1 MPELKL
7 GPTWDGLRGTASWPY
22 ARGEMPIRNSYD
34 VVIVGSGA
42 SGGWVAK
49 RLTEAGL
56 RVAVLEAGRQLAD
69 ADYREHVPAFKLPY
83 HAMSKQP
90 LARQRPVQSGSY
102 AVREWNAS
110 WFVNDIDEPY
120 VDTSDPAFL
129 WVRPRLVGG
138 RTNVWGRECLRMSD
152 IELKAASQDGS
163 GVDWPIGYAD
173 LVPYYEIVEDYVGI
187 QGMPENL
194 PGLPDSRFQ
203 PAMALTCA
211 ETALRTRFKA
221 KFGRTLTQGRTA
233 NLTRPL
239 NKRQACHYCGPCEHG
254 CITHSYFNASFTT
267 MADAMATGRCTL
279 VTGAMV
285 YKVLVDPE
293 TRRARGVL
301 YIDRATRQPRE
312 IFGRVVSLCAQTQE
326 SIRILFNSA
335 TRQDP
340 NGLANSSGLLG
351 RGLMTHFSDAGATGE
366 LPEFSER
373 PSLGG
378 PRRPCWP
385 LLVRFRNMPSEPA
398 SKDFLRGYAY
408 GTYIDNGIGLAA
420 LGYGDAYKR
429 AASGP
434 QPASVTMQGFG
445 ECLRYEDN
453 YIDVDPGTVDVFGIP
468 VARIRLTPRAN
479 ERAMQADMAVA
490 AAEMLEAAG
499 AKNVRPLNGM
509 RGQAHEVGA
518 ARMGLDPKT
527 SVLTPFQQTHDIAN
541 LFVLDGSG
549 FPSSAWQNPTLTIMA
564 LAVRATD
571 HIKDRLR
578 RGEL

>member
-1 MPELKL
+1 MPIRN
-7 GPTWDGLRGTASWPY
+7 PQSA
-22 ARGEMPIRNSYD
+22 IRNSYD

-301 YIDRATRQPRE
+301 YIDRATRQPHE

-420 LGYGDAYKR
+420 PGYGDAYKR
-429 AASGP
+429 AASGL

-468 VARIRLTPRAN
+468 VARIHLTPRAN

-541 LFVLDGSG
+541 LFVLDGSC

>member
-1 MPELKL
+1 MAH
-7 GPTWDGLRGTASWPY
+7 PTP
-22 ARGEMPIRNSYD
+22 YD

-42 SGGWVAK
+42 SGGWAAK

-56 RVAVLEAGRQLAD
+56 RVAVLEAGRQLTD

-83 HAMSKQP
+83 RAMSKRP
-90 LARQRPVQSGSY
+90 LAEERPIQSRSY

-120 VDTSDPAFL
+120 VDTSDPSFL
-129 WVRPRLVGG
+129 WVRPRVVGG
-138 RTNVWGRECLRMSD
+138 RTNVWGRECLRISD
-152 IELKAASQDGS
+152 IELKAASLDGA
-163 GVDWPIGYAD
+163 GADWPISYAD
-173 LVPYYEIVEDYVGI
+173 LVPYYELVEDYVGI
-187 QGMPENL
+187 QGMTEGL
-194 PGLPDSRFQ
+194 PGLPDGRFQ
-203 PAMALTCA
+203 PAMAMTCA
-211 ETALRTRFKA
+211 ETALRTRWKE

-233 NLTRPL
+233 NLTRAH

-279 VTGAMV
+279 VTGAMA
-285 YKVLVDPE
+285 YKVLVDPA
-293 TRRARGVL
+293 TRRARGML

-312 IFGRVVSLCAQTQE
+312 IFGRIVALCAQTQE
-326 SIRILFNSA
+326 SVRILFNSA

-351 RGLMTHFSDAGATGE
+351 KGFMTHFSDAGAAGE
-366 LPEFSER
+366 LPEFTDR
-373 PSLGG
+373 PNLGG
-378 PRRPCWP
+378 PNRPCWP
-385 LLVRFRNMPSEPA
+385 LMPRFRNLPGQTP

-408 GTYIDNGIGLAA
+408 GVYIDNGIDARA
-420 LGYGDAYKR
+420 PGYGASYKR
-429 AASGP
+429 VASGP
-434 QPASVTMQGFG
+434 QPAHVTMQGFG

-453 YIDVDPGTVDVFGIP
+453 YIDVDPATLDKFGIP
-468 VARIRLTPRAN
+468 VARIHLTPRAN
-479 ERAMQADMAVA
+479 ELAMQKDMAVA

-499 AKNVRPLNGM
+499 AKNVEPINAL
-509 RGQAHEVGA
+509 RGNAHEVGA
-518 ARMGLDPKT
+518 ARMGTDPKT

-549 FPSSAWQNPTLTIMA
+549 FPSSAWQNPTLTIMS

>member
-1 MPELKL
+1 MAL
-7 GPTWDGLRGTASWPY
+7 PTPY
-22 ARGEMPIRNSYD
+22 DII
-34 VVIVGSGA
+34 IVGSGA

-56 RVAVLEAGRQLAD
+56 RVAVLEAGRQLND
-69 ADYREHVPAFKLPY
+69 ADYREHVPAFQLPY
-83 HAMSKQP
+83 RAMSKRP
-90 LARQRPVQSGSY
+90 LAQERPIQSRSY

-120 VDTSDPAFL
+120 VDTSDPSFL
-129 WVRPRLVGG
+129 WVRPRVVGG
-138 RTNVWGRECLRMSD
+138 RTNVWGRECLRISD
-152 IELKAASQDGS
+152 IELKAGSLDGA

-173 LVPYYEIVEDYVGI
+173 LVPYYELVEDYVGI
-187 QGMPENL
+187 QGMSEGL
-194 PGLPDSRFQ
+194 PGLPDGRFQ
-203 PAMALTCA
+203 PAMAMTCA
-211 ETALRTRFKA
+211 ETALRTRWKE

-233 NLTRPL
+233 NLTRAH

-254 CITHSYFNASFTT
+254 CVTHSYFNASFTT

-285 YKVLVDPE
+285 YKVLVDPS

-312 IFGRVVSLCAQTQE
+312 IFGRIVALCAQTQE
-326 SIRILFNSA
+326 SVRILFNSA

-351 RGLMTHFSDAGATGE
+351 KGLMTHFSDAGAVGD
-366 LPEFSER
+366 LPEFSA
-373 PSLGG
+373 PPTLGG

-385 LLVRFRNMPSEPA
+385 LLPRFRNLPGETP

-408 GTYIDNGIGLAA
+408 GVYIDNGIDVRAP
-420 LGYGDAYKR
+420 GYGAGFKR

-434 QPASVTMQGFG
+434 QPARVTMQGFG

-453 YIDVDPGTVDVFGIP
+453 YIDVDSGTVDKFGIP
-468 VARIRLTPRAN
+468 VARIHLTPRAN
-479 ERAMQADMAVA
+479 EHAMQQDMAVA

-499 AKNVRPLNGM
+499 AKNVEPLNVI
-509 RGQAHEVGA
+509 RGNAHEVGA
-518 ARMGLDPKT
+518 ARMGADPKT
-527 SVLTPFQQTHDIAN
+527 SVLTPFQQAHDIAN

-549 FPSSAWQNPTLTIMA
+549 FASSAWQNPTLTIMS

-571 HIKDRLR
+571 HIKERLR

>member
-1 MPELKL
+1 MPIRN
-7 GPTWDGLRGTASWPY
+7 PQSA
-22 ARGEMPIRNSYD
+22 IRNSYD

-42 SGGWVAK
+42 SGGWAAK

-56 RVAVLEAGRQLAD
+56 RVAVLEAGRQLTD

-83 HAMSKQP
+83 HAMSKLP
-90 LARQRPVQSGSY
+90 LAHHRPVQSGSY

-129 WVRPRLVGG
+129 WVRPRVVGG

-152 IELKAASQDGS
+152 IELKAASLDGS
-163 GVDWPIGYAD
+163 GVDWPISYAD

-187 QGMPENL
+187 QGIPENL
-194 PGLPDSRFQ
+194 PGLPDSHFQ

-211 ETALRTRFKA
+211 ETALRTRWKA

-233 NLTRPL
+233 NLSRAH

-254 CITHSYFNASFTT
+254 CVTHSYFNASFTT

-340 NGLANSSGLLG
+340 NGLANSSSLLG
-351 RGLMTHFSDAGATGE
+351 KGLMTHFSDAGATGE

-420 LGYGDAYKR
+420 PGYGDAYKR

-453 YIDVDPGTVDVFGIP
+453 CIDVDKSTIDAFGIP
-468 VARIRLTPRAN
+468 VARIHLTPRAN

-541 LFVLDGSG
+541 LFVLDGSS